1 MANNEI
7 KTNAEIY
14 REQRKARL
22 AKAAK
27 KKKHGKGDKI
37 VGIIAKVICIIL
49 IAGIVLYGAG
59 KMLTD
64 VFTLPQKVL
73 TAATYNGDKLTVAE
87 YNYYYMNLFNTA
99 VSRSQQL
106 DSQFQGYG
114 ASNYFDTTVDPA
126 EQKYPGDDAPEHV
139 KTWADYF
146 KHSASEN
153 GFLVKTMYKN
163 AMSEEA
169 KKNGFEITEEQKK
182 EMNTQI
188 DEIIKQLQENADRD
202 DFSLDNYISKVCG
215 EGLNEKLYRELLE
228 RDVIV
233 QYYDEWLQ
241 ETAKTSIAKEE
252 VDKYYTEHKAEIDIA
267 SIRYFTIS
275 YAKPAEGSKD
285 PSYTKEQAK
294 ERADQF
300 IAKVTDEATF
310 VTAVKEFAPPSLKS
324 AYADDSATIAEGLKK
339 NNLTSISEEFANWV
353 FDAKRT
359 VGEISVFDVSEQE
372 AYYIAYIVEPAHKD
386 TQTAS
391 ASVRHILVQAATTD
405 ANGKKLSD
413 TEVAKNFADAKAEA
427 DKILDEWKAGEAT
440 EESFSALATAKT
452 DDTGSASTGGL
463 YEDIKND
470 GKYVP
475 EFTEWAL
482 ATHQVGDTGII
493 KTDYGYHI
501 MYFVGS
507 DDMQK
512 WESDVRTTIG
522 GENYQADFDAVYDD
536 IAENVERK
544 DIVINFFAKRT
555 AKIVARYTKPSN
567 STLTY

>member
-37 VGIIAKVICIIL
+37 VGIIVKVICIL
-49 IAGIVLYGAG
+49 LVAGVVLYGAA
-59 KMLTD
+59 KMVTD

-73 TAATYNGDKLTVAE
+73 TAATYGDEKLTVAE

-106 DSQFQGYG
+106 DSQYQGYG
-114 ASNYFDTTVDPA
+114 SSNYFNTTVDPS
-126 EQKYPGDDAPEHV
+126 EQDYPGDDAPEHV

-153 GFLVKTMYKN
+153 GFLVKTMYKE

-182 EMNTQI
+182 EMQTQI
-188 DEIIKQLQENADRD
+188 DEIIKKLEENAERD

-233 QYYDEWLQ
+233 QYYDEWYQ
-241 ETAKTSIAKEE
+241 ENAKTSVTEE
-252 VDKYYTEHKAEIDIA
+252 DVNKYYTENKTQFEIA
-267 SIRYFTIS
+267 GIRYFTVS
-275 YAKPAEGSKD
+275 YAKPAEDSKD
-285 PSYTKEQAK
+285 PAYTKEQAK
-294 ERADQF
+294 DRADQF
-300 IAKVTDEATF
+300 IAKVTDEASF
-310 VTAVKEFAPPSLKS
+310 IAAAKEFAPESYKS
-324 AYADDSATIAEGLKK
+324 AYADDSATLAKGLTRA
-339 NNLTSISEEFANWV
+339 NLESLSKDFANWV

-372 AYYIAYIVEPAHKD
+372 AYYIAYIVSPVQKD
-386 TQTAS
+386 TSVSS
-391 ASVRHILVQAATTD
+391 ASVRHILVQAETTD
-405 ANGKKLSD
+405 ADGKKLND
-413 TEVAKNFADAKAEA
+413 TQVAKNFANAKAEA
-427 DKILDEWKAGEAT
+427 DKILAEWKAGDAT
-440 EESFSALATAKT
+440 EESFAALATAKT
-452 DDTGSASTGGL
+452 DDSGSAQTGGL

-475 EFTEWAL
+475 QFTEWAL
-482 ATHQVGDTGII
+482 ASHKAGDTGII

-501 MYFVGS
+501 MYFVGA
-507 DDMQK
+507 DEMQK
-512 WESDVRTTIG
+512 WESDVRQAIAS
-522 GENYQADFDAVYDD
+522 ENYQTYFDGTYDD
-536 IAENVERK
+536 IAENVERNEMII
-544 DIVINFFAKRT
+544 DFFAKRT
-555 AKIVARYTKPSN
+555 AKIVARYTKPS
-567 STLTY
+567 SSLSY